1 MEVLAIIPARG
12 GSKAIPRKNLLPFCG
27 KPLIAWTILSARA
40 APSVDR
46 VVVST
51 DDPEIGAVAR
61 QYGAEVVWRPDEIS
75 DDRSSSEAAL
85 LHALER
91 LELSGEYRPDL
102 VVFLQC
108 TAPLTTPDDIENVV
122 QTLLSERAD
131 SALAVTDFHE
141 FVWRQDGNNA
151 VGVNHDKSHRLMR
164 QELSPTYVECGS
176 VFVMRASGFR
186 AARHRFFGKTAM
198 CVVPRERY
206 CDINDRSDVAVA
218 ELLMRRRLT
227 VQQESMIPADL
238 KAVVFDFD
246 GVFTDNRVFVDQNGS
261 EAVDCS
267 RADGLGISRLR
278 DLGLQLLVLSSET
291 NPVVEARCRKLGL
304 TVIDSTRNKWPI
316 LSDWL
321 KQRGIQPHQAAY
333 LGNDHN
339 DLDCLS
345 EVGCAVAVSDAYPEV
360 KSAAHLVL
368 SARGGRGAV
377 REMCEL
383 LLNRFGETES
393 VKSA

>member
-1 MEVLAIIPARG
+1 MEVLAVIPARG

-27 KPLIAWTILSARA
+27 KPLIAWTILAARA
-40 APSVDR
+40 APSIDR

-51 DDPEIGAVAR
+51 DDPEIGCVAR
-61 QYGAEVVWRPDEIS
+61 EYGAEVVWRPDEIS
-75 DDRSSSEAAL
+75 NDRSSSEAAL

-91 LELSGEYRPDL
+91 LELSDGYRPDL
-102 VVFLQC
+102 LVFLQC
-108 TAPLTTPDDIENVV
+108 TAPLTTSRDIENVV
-122 QTLLSERAD
+122 QTLVLEQAD

-141 FVWRQDGNNA
+141 FVWRQDGDNA
-151 VGVNHDKSHRLMR
+151 VGVNHDKSHRPMR
-164 QELSPTYVECGS
+164 QELPPSYVECGS
-176 VFVMRASGFR
+176 VFVMCVRGFR
-186 AARHRFFGKTAM
+186 QYRHRFFGKTSM

-206 CDINDRSDVAVA
+206 CDINDHSDVALA
-218 ELLMRRRLT
+218 EVMMRRRLMAE
-227 VQQESMIPADL
+227 QESLIPPDL
-238 KAVVFDFD
+238 KAMVFDFD

-261 EAVDCS
+261 EAVYCS

-278 DLGLQLLVLSSET
+278 DLGLHLLVLSSET
-291 NPVVEARCRKLGL
+291 NSVVEARCRKLGL
-304 TVIDSTRNKWPI
+304 TVIDSTRKKWPI

-321 KQRGIQPHQAAY
+321 KERGISPHQAAY

-339 DLDCLS
+339 DLDCLR

-360 KSAAHLVL
+360 KSAADVIL

-377 REMCEL
+377 RELCEL
-383 LLNRFGETES
+383 LLNRLGETRS

>member
-27 KPLIAWTILSARA
+27 KPLIAWMILAARA
-40 APSVDR
+40 APSINR

-51 DDPEIGAVAR
+51 DDAEIGRVAR
-61 QYGAEVVWRPDEIS
+61 EYGAEVVWRPDEIS
-75 DDRSSSEAAL
+75 DDRSSSESAL

-91 LELSGEYRPDL
+91 LERSAYRPDL

-108 TAPLTTPDDIENVV
+108 TAPLTTTGDIESVV
-122 QTLLSERAD
+122 QTLIADDAD

-141 FVWRQDGNNA
+141 FVWRQAGDNA

-164 QELSPTYVECGS
+164 QELEPTYVECGS
-176 VFVMRASGFR
+176 VFVMRACGFR
-186 AARHRFFGKTAM
+186 KHRHRFFGKTSI
-198 CVVPRERY
+198 CVVPRQRY
-206 CDINDRSDVAVA
+206 CDINDHSDVVVA
-218 ELLMRRRLT
+218 EVLMRRRLMAER
-227 VQQESMIPADL
+227 ESMIPPDL
-238 KAVVFDFD
+238 QAMVFDFD

-261 EAVDCS
+261 EAVYCS
-267 RADGLGISRLR
+267 RADGLGISRLQ
-278 DLGLQLLVLSSET
+278 DLGLHLLVLSSET

-304 TVIDSTRNKWPI
+304 KVIDSTRNKWPV
-316 LSDWL
+316 LSEWL
-321 KQRGIQPHQAAY
+321 SKRGIQPHQAAY

-345 EVGCAVAVSDAYPEV
+345 EVGCGVAVGDAFPEV
-360 KSAAHLVL
+360 KTAADLVL

-383 LLNRFGETES
+383 LLNCLGET
-393 VKSA
+393 KSAKSA